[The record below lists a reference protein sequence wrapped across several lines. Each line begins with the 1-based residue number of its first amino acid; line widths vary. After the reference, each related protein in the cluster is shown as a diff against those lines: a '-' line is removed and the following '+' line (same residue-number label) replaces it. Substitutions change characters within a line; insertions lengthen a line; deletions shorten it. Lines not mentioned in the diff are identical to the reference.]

1 MIRLYLSDH
10 IYFLHHKKNL
20 KVPSSNEV
28 IAYETKFGEHKI
40 QLITSINFISSN
52 DSDETRSMLRKRD
65 NIETMIGRETD
76 NIIEEICK
84 SLSQKYQE
92 RLEESMRGSNF
103 YFDSVDLLY
112 CHLQK
117 TSLSRNGSSHI
128 DSPKWLQ
135 NKKMMIII
143 AFSKL

>member
-1 MIRLYLSDH
+1 
-10 IYFLHHKKNL
+10 
-20 KVPSSNEV
+20 
-28 IAYETKFGEHKI
+28 
-40 QLITSINFISSN
+40 
-52 DSDETRSMLRKRD
+52 MLRKSD

-112 CHLQK
+112 YHLQK

>member
-1 MIRLYLSDH
+1 
-10 IYFLHHKKNL
+10 
-20 KVPSSNEV
+20 
-28 IAYETKFGEHKI
+28 
-40 QLITSINFISSN
+40 
-52 DSDETRSMLRKRD
+52 MLRKRD

-112 CHLQK
+112 YHLQK

-128 DSPKWLQ
+128 DSSKWLQ